1 VKGEGMIIFESL
13 SKKLQSMVKKFR
25 ISKDMIDKA
34 KATNDKCRDM
44 LINEFC
50 TSKNITSEKIVF
62 EDGAFVNISG
72 APRTDT
78 AWAKVWK
85 DFDTSFYPL
94 IADNVHLSGE
104 YLKLRRSAEVTNKK
118 SPYMRWEIT
127 KEKDGKGHGT
137 SNGA

>member
-1 VKGEGMIIFESL
+1 MIIFESL

-25 ISKDMIDKA
+25 LSKDMMDKA

-44 LINEFC
+44 LIQEFC
-50 TSKNITSEKIVF
+50 TSKELTSEKIVF

-85 DFDTSFYPL
+85 DFDMLFYPL
-94 IADNVHLSGE
+94 IANDERLSGE
-104 YLKLRRSAEVTNKK
+104 YLKFRRSAEVNNKK

-137 SNGA
+137 NNGT